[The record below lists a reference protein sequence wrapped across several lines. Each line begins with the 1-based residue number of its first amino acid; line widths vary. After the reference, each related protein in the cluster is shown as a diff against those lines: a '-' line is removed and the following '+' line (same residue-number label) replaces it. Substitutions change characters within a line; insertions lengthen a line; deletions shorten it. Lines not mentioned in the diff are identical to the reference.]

1 MSKKARPHYVH
12 FAHGRRMRMDRNMNV
27 RVGKYLLAAF
37 IVALITVM
45 ATTGAFASDQVNV
58 IIDNISLLTDVSPR
72 IINGR
77 TMIPARAVSEAINC
91 QVHWFESE
99 ERVDIYTPD
108 DSVLILSLYIGSPVV
123 ERYFVDSAG
132 NAVIEKE
139 TIESPPVL
147 IEERTF
153 VPLRIIAESLG
164 FEVQWDE
171 INNTVFLYRGSWFGS
186 GIGMVDA
193 VLSGDELLELQR
205 YTVED
210 ATFILYNDYIDTEA
224 FYPGE
229 LNTVVGRMIFY
240 GFYYDNGDTYRY
252 VWVNGVSGA
261 VEFADEVWDY
271 TGENFGKYVD
281 TAKMSDEELVKYL
294 TNTIPEAYD
303 VLNRKDKP
311 VTAKVP
317 STTVLSVGVCRD
329 IYVGIDQGTHFDLE
343 KLYTISRDGAI
354 YEHFPMQS
362 AWIAVNE
369 NPANR

>member
-12 FAHGRRMRMDRNMNV
+12 FVHGRRMRMDRNMNV

-58 IIDNISLLTDVSPR
+58 IIDGISLFTDVSPR

-77 TMIPARAVSEAINC
+77 TMIPARAVSEAIDC
-91 QVHWFESE
+91 QVQWFEPE
-99 ERVDIYTPD
+99 ERVDIYASGSDTM
-108 DSVLILSLYIGSPVV
+108 VLSLYIGSPVV
-123 ERYFVDSAG
+123 LRYSVNSAG
-132 NAVIEKE
+132 NEVIEEE

-153 VPLRIIAESLG
+153 VPLRIIAETLG
-164 FEVQWDE
+164 FEVQWDDR
-171 INNTVFLYRGSWFGS
+171 NNTVFLYRAPWWGAGT
-186 GIGMVDA
+186 GAVDA

-210 ATFILYNDYIDTEA
+210 ATSILYDAYIDAEA
-224 FYPGE
+224 FHPGE
-229 LNTVVGRMIFY
+229 LDTVVGRTVFY
-240 GFYYDNGDTYRY
+240 GFTYDDGDTYRY
-252 VWVNGVSGA
+252 VWVNGMNGA

-281 TAKMSDEELVKYL
+281 TAKMSDEELVEYL

-303 VLNRKDKP
+303 ILYSKDKLQ
-311 VTAKVP
+311 TSKIP
-317 STTVLSVGVCRD
+317 STTELSVGVCRD
-329 IYVGIDQGTHFDLE
+329 IYLGIDQGTHFDLE
-343 KLYTISRDGAI
+343 KLYTISPDGAI
-354 YEHFPMQS
+354 YEHNPMQS
-362 AWIAVNE
+362 TWNAVNK